1 MLVLDS
7 AMYVVFNTLLQ
18 LTLNE
23 ASCPNKSKRAV
34 APKSAKPY
42 DGNFKAPKLSGSAKS
57 ESVIP

>member
-1 MLVLDS
+1 
-7 AMYVVFNTLLQ
+7 MYVVFNTLLQ

-23 ASCPNKSKRAV
+23 ASWPNKSKRAV

-42 DGNFKAPKLSGSAKS
+42 DGNFKAPKLSGLVKS